1 MSLNKL
7 KFRKALR
14 DKTFLMYEWMGRGMT
29 SGTFCPLLVLVTV
42 KLCLSK
48 LKKLFRFIFKQY
60 LMSYFTWL
68 FLSLLRQK
76 SEIYLVLSIPIV
88 SDQYI
93 FHQKKRSNI
102 SMNVNH
108 ILVYGV
114 TDWPIKIMLN
124 ILRNLRNM
132 EFQNV
137 SEVSVKVNL
146 TLSFPNFTSDIKWIS
161 N

>member
-1 MSLNKL
+1 MDGTRHDEWNVLPSPGFGNC
-7 KFRKALR
+7 KAM
-14 DKTFLMYEWMGRGMT
+14 FEQ
-29 SGTFCPLLVLVTV
+29 V
-42 KLCLSK
+42 KIVS
-48 LKKLFRFIFKQY
+48 FYFQA
-60 LMSYFTWL
+60 MSYFTWL

-76 SEIYLVLSIPIV
+76 FEIYLVLSIPIV

-108 ILVYGV
+108 ILVYSV

-124 ILRNLRNM
+124 ILRNLRNI

-146 TLSFPNFTSDIKWIS
+146 TLSFPNFASDIKWIS

>member
-1 MSLNKL
+1 MHGTRHDEWNVLPSPGFGNC
-7 KFRKALR
+7 KAM
-14 DKTFLMYEWMGRGMT
+14 FEQ
-29 SGTFCPLLVLVTV
+29 V
-42 KLCLSK
+42 KKIVS
-48 LKKLFRFIFKQY
+48 FYFQA
-60 LMSYFTWL
+60 MSYFTWL

-76 SEIYLVLSIPIV
+76 FEIYLVLSIPIV

-108 ILVYGV
+108 ILVYSV

-124 ILRNLRNM
+124 ILRNLRNI

-146 TLSFPNFTSDIKWIS
+146 TLSFPNFASDIKWIS